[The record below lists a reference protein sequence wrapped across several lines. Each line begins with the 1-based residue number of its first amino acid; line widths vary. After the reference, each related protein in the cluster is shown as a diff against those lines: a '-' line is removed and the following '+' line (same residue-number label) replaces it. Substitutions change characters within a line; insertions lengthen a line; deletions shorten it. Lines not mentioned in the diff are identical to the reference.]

1 MNVFSMILG
10 LPLAPVRGV
19 LAIGRVL
26 QQEAE
31 QQLYDPSRVR
41 REIEEIESAQAA
53 GDLSAEDAER
63 KEEEVLGRVVNQ

>member
-19 LAIGRVL
+19 LAVGRVL

-31 QQLYDPSRVR
+31 EQLYDPSRVR
-41 REIEEIESAQAA
+41 REIEEIESARAA